1 MKRIHIITSLLTLLL
16 LSGSSESY
24 VPAPQNYHHWQK
36 LEKVCETGR
45 KTYGA
50 NEFLERGR
58 VCRWTLVP
66 YWPADRA
73 VWDATRAAER
83 QAEK

>member
-1 MKRIHIITSLLTLLL
+1 VHSRWAVIIILTTV
-16 LSGSSESY
+16 LSAAAGQYIS
-24 VPAPQNYHHWQK
+24 PPQNYHHWRK
-36 LEKVCETGR
+36 LEKICETGR

-50 NEFLERGR
+50 NEFLERGQ
-58 VCRWTLVP
+58 VCRWTFVP

-73 VWDATRAAER
+73 AWDAARAAER